1 MLLRVLRVSELVFI
15 YENKQKG
22 HMIMSEPLLIN
33 YYCIYSDGLFIDP
46 SFKIALPCSQLG
58 MLENKLIIFS
68 GTK

>member
-1 MLLRVLRVSELVFI
+1 MLLRVLRVSELVLI

-33 YYCIYSDGLFIDP
+33 YYFIYCDGLFIDP
-46 SFKIALPCSQLG
+46 SFKIGSSCSQLV

>member
-1 MLLRVLRVSELVFI
+1 
-15 YENKQKG
+15 
-22 HMIMSEPLLIN
+22 MIMSEPLLIN